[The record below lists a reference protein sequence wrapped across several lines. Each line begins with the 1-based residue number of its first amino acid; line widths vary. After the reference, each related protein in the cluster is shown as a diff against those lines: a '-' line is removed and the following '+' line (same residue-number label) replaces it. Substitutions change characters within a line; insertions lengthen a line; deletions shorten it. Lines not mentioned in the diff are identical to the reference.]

1 MPKIPR
7 YTIPPIKPLSAAA
20 QASLASDARFLRK
33 VTMERPER
41 CSLASAGAWWVCEYC
56 DLLRHDG
63 RPECKLGLAGC

>member
-7 YTIPPIKPLSAAA
+7 YTIPPIRPLSAAA

-33 VTMERPER
+33 ASTMRPER
-41 CSLASAGAWWVCEYC
+41 CAAVSVSSWWVCEYC

-63 RPECKLGLAGC
+63 RPACKLGLAA